1 MAVLWIYFLIFNPM
15 AGILI
20 QKNSTIHIINCTK
33 SYLSLF
39 YFTKFKCI
47 PKLSVMRQLAITL
60 VLLFIMILGL
70 FAQSPQKINYQAVVR
85 HSNGEIIKDSQISMK
100 ISLREGGIEGESIY
114 SEIHQLS
121 TNEFGMVNLA
131 IGTGDSD
138 QDFKAIEWGDNNG
151 IWIRIELDSDGGTA
165 FELMGGMELLSVP
178 YSFYA
183 SEAGS
188 APPVLQ
194 SLTDIQRQLL
204 GNPAQGLMILN
215 TTTNMVNVFKTDGW
229 YELGGDKISE
239 SFSCGQY
246 LIDSRDGQ
254 VYNTIQ
260 IGDQCWMAENL
271 NVGDMIEGSLEQSD
285 NDVIEKYCYQ
295 DSPAFCDTYGALYQW
310 DEMMGFSTVKSSQ
323 GICPDGWHIPSD
335 QEVQDMEVALG
346 MDSTTAALTNV
357 WRGSDEGTQMALGG
371 SAGYETLYSGRRVT
385 GGMYSAIENY
395 EYLWTSSEAGNNAWR
410 RCLRVADPRVGR
422 YNTFPKIYGMSVRC
436 IEN

>member
-1 MAVLWIYFLIFNPM
+1 MKNKGFSIGIIFLVLMVCTTCTKDEALLTPDGELSALKKAKVENATISVAAID
-15 AGILI
+15 ALI
-20 QKNSTIHIINCTK
+20 QKIEDYVPAELEPGIANSLISKLENAKK
-33 SYLSLF
+33 SLE
-39 YFTKFKCI
+39 KGNEKAA
-47 PKLSVMRQLAITL
+47 MNQL
-60 VLLFIMILGL
+60 
-70 FAQSPQKINYQAVVR
+70 QAVINQL
-85 HSNGEIIKDSQISMK
+85 NGLVGAGAIDI
-100 ISLREGGIEGESIY
+100 
-114 SEIHQLS
+114 
-121 TNEFGMVNLA
+121 A
-131 IGTGDSD
+131 IGEELIFDVKVITG
-138 QDFKAIEWGDNNG
+138 EC
-151 IWIRIELDSDGGTA
+151 
-165 FELMGGMELLSVP
+165 
-178 YSFYA
+178 
-183 SEAGS
+183 
-188 APPVLQ
+188 
-194 SLTDIQRQLL
+194 
-204 GNPAQGLMILN
+204 
-215 TTTNMVNVFKTDGW
+215 TT
-229 YELGGDKISE
+229 
-239 SFSCGQY
+239 CGQTF
-246 LIDSRDGQ
+246 IDSRDNREYKT
-254 VYNTIQ
+254 VL

-271 NVGDMIEGSLEQSD
+271 NVGDMIEGSVEQSD